1 MNYTMSMK
9 IIRTIL
15 INLTTSNLSVA
26 KKLKFTCR
34 FFSVIPHYRIFYID
48 SRKMPNPKLFLYK
61 ARDAPIVAILRRGS
75 VKTDW
80 QLIRWNT
87 ETDEFTEGQWLT
99 KAVMNGAYCSISP
112 DGRYFAY
119 HYSSLREENRW
130 KSYAVVSEIPYFTAS
145 LIAKSHVGMWDAI
158 AFRNDG
164 LLMHTRA
171 QQGFVM
177 KRQINIAISPVYDS
191 SLIYN
196 GLGEAFTDMRGR
208 VVSVVGAAI
217 HVDGLVIYDTTDHVF
232 QQVVCPTEELADSTI
247 ILPSAV

>member
-1 MNYTMSMK
+1 
-9 IIRTIL
+9 
-15 INLTTSNLSVA
+15 
-26 KKLKFTCR
+26 
-34 FFSVIPHYRIFYID
+34 
-48 SRKMPNPKLFLYK
+48 MPNPKLFLYK

-145 LIAKSHVGMWDAI
+145 LITENHAGMWDAI

-177 KRQINIAISPVYDS
+177 KRHNNIAISRVYDT
-191 SLIYN
+191 SLIYT
-196 GLGEAFTDMRGR
+196 GLCKSTFTDMRGR
-208 VVSVVGAAI
+208 SISVVDETICA
-217 HVDGLVIYDTTDHVF
+217 DGQIIYDTSGHVF
-232 QQVVCPTEELADSTI
+232 QEVVCPKKELPIFRTVMPIVD
-247 ILPSAV
+247 

>member
-1 MNYTMSMK
+1 
-9 IIRTIL
+9 
-15 INLTTSNLSVA
+15 
-26 KKLKFTCR
+26 
-34 FFSVIPHYRIFYID
+34 
-48 SRKMPNPKLFLYK
+48 MPNPKLFLYK

-75 VKTDW
+75 VKTNW

-99 KAVMNGAYCSISP
+99 KAIMNGAYCSISP
-112 DGRYFAY
+112 DGLYFAY
-119 HYSSLREENRW
+119 HYSSLREENKR

-171 QQGFVM
+171 QQGFIM
-177 KRQINIAISPVYDS
+177 KRQINIAISPVYNT

-208 VVSVVGAAI
+208 VVSVVDETICA
-217 HVDGLVIYDTTDHVF
+217 DGEIIYDTSAHVF
-232 QQVVCPTEELADSTI
+232 QEVVCPKKELPVFRTVMPIVD
-247 ILPSAV
+247 